1 LTLDP
6 DARRIPEGARK
17 ANVAGRSLI
26 VRVLTGVVRPERSA
40 TFRDQAT
47 LALRGARQ
55 CDGLVFG
62 TVWRDLNCLYRWV
75 GGNDLM
81 ATPLLRDKDGGI
93 LDDIQIQH
101 YEVLDPSPASDALT
115 SEPAATG
122 F

>member
-1 LTLDP
+1 
-6 DARRIPEGARK
+6 
-17 ANVAGRSLI
+17 
-26 VRVLTGVVRPERSA
+26 VLTGVVRPERSA

-62 TVWRDLNCLYRWV
+62 EMGRQVNADCAEEIVFVTVWRDLNCLYRWV